1 MHSFRERAKKAT
13 PGGSQTR
20 SKKDLFSTP
29 VALSGA
35 QFQQTWDQEGNVY
48 TDWISGL
55 CAISLGHGYPEVDEA
70 VVKQIQDHGTCFSLP
85 SYLEVEVAEQLI
97 AALKWPEQV
106 RWLKTGSE
114 ATMAAM
120 MIARAATERSAII
133 SIGYHGWHHGHSD
146 ASVIPVE
153 WGDLGRVDW
162 LLREPGG
169 IAGVLLEP
177 MRDDEPP
184 AGYLQGVQDLCKE
197 HGALFIVDEIVT
209 GFRWAL
215 GGATEYYG
223 LNPDLACYSK
233 ALGNGYPIS
242 AVVGRERHMRFADRV
257 SSTFGGEL
265 VGLAAAGAVL
275 GVYDREPV
283 IAHLWDIGRQLK
295 ERLGLIGF
303 PVYPRLSPLQS
314 DAPVADK
321 VKRLAEKG
329 ILCHPAKGTFCPSYS
344 HSTSDVDA
352 VVKAFKACAS

>member
-1 MHSFRERAKKAT
+1 MNWRERAKKAT

-20 SKKDLFSTP
+20 SKRDLFSTP

-48 TDWISGL
+48 TDWVSGL

-120 MIARAATERSAII
+120 MIARAATGRKAII
-133 SIGYHGWHHGHSD
+133 SIGYHGWHHAHQ
-146 ASVIPVE
+146 ASPGLLDVP
-153 WGDLGRVDW
+153 WGDLETLQNTAVFFEGDVA
-162 LLREPGG
+162 G
-169 IAGVLLEP
+169 IILEP
-177 MRDDEPP
+177 LRDHEPP
-184 AGYLQGVQDLCKE
+184 EGYLRGVEDFC
-197 HGALFIVDEIVT
+197 HHIGALFIVDEIVT

-283 IAHLWDIGRQLK
+283 IAHLWDVGRQLK
-295 ERLGLIGF
+295 ERLGLVGF
-303 PVYPRLSPLQS
+303 PVYPRFPEN
-314 DAPVADK
+314 PREHADQ
-321 VKRLAEKG
+321 LAAKG
-329 ILCHPAKGTFCPSYS
+329 ILIHPAKGTFCPSYS
-344 HSTSDVDA
+344 HSGSDVDA
-352 VVKAFKACAS
+352 VAKACAV

>member
-1 MHSFRERAKKAT
+1 MLSWRERAKKAT

-20 SKKDLFSTP
+20 SKRDLFSTP

-120 MIARAATERSAII
+120 MIARAATERDTII
-133 SIGYHGWHHGHSD
+133 SIGYHGWHGGHQAD
-146 ASVIPVE
+146 PYYLYEAK
-153 WGDLGRVDW
+153 WGDLNSLEHEFMDGCEDTAAV
-162 LLREPGG
+162 
-169 IAGVLLEP
+169 ILEP
-177 MRDDEPP
+177 MRDEEPP
-184 AGYLQGVQDLCKE
+184 PGYLQGVQDLCRE

-215 GGATEYYG
+215 GGATDYYG

-233 ALGNGYPIS
+233 ALGNGYPVS

-295 ERLGLIGF
+295 ERLGLVGF
-303 PVYPRLSPLQS
+303 PVYPRFP
-314 DAPVADK
+314 DNPREHADQ
-321 VKRLAEKG
+321 LAEKG
-329 ILCHPAKGTFCPSYS
+329 ILIHPAKGTFCPSYS
-344 HSTSDVDA
+344 HSSSDVDA
-352 VVKAFKACAS
+352 VAKACAV